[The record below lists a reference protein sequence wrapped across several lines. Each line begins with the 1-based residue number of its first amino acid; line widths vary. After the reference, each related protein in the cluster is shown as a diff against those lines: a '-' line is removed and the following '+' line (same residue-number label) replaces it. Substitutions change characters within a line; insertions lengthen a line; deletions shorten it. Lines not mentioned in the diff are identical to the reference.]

1 MKLLIERNATDV
13 FDCIVEEVVLNENT
27 RVKQYWING
36 PFLQAEI
43 KNHNRRKY
51 PSKIMEREAM
61 RYIRE
66 KIDDNQGV
74 GELGHPDN
82 PTINLDRVSH
92 KIIMLRQEGNNW
104 LGKAKV
110 LDTPMG
116 KIVKNL
122 MDEGIKF
129 GVSSRGLG
137 SLKEENGVN
146 IVCDDFYL
154 VTPADI
160 VADPS
165 GPNCWVESV
174 MEGREWAFAGDG
186 KIYEKAKQGIEASV
200 VKGKVDELK
209 LLVVFDSILD
219 SIAHKHRI

>member
-1 MKLLIERNATDV
+1 MKLLIERNVNDL
-13 FDCIVEEVVLNENT
+13 FDCVIEEVQLNEGIKE
-27 RVKQYWING
+27 KQYWING

-43 KNHNRRKY
+43 KNHNRRMY
-51 PSKIMEREAM
+51 PSKIMEREAN
-61 RYIRE
+61 RYVTE
-66 KIDDNQGV
+66 KINDNQGV

-92 KIIMLRQEGNNW
+92 KIINLRREGNNW
-104 LGKAKV
+104 IGKAKV
-110 LDTPMG
+110 IDTPLG

-137 SLKEENGVN
+137 SLKEENGINV
-146 IVCDDFYL
+146 VCEDYHL

-165 GPNCWVESV
+165 GPNCWVESIT
-174 MEGREWAFAGDG
+174 EGREWAFGGDG
-186 KIYEKAKQGIEASV
+186 KIYETAKQGIDKSFS
-200 VKGKVDELK
+200 KGKIDELK
-209 LLVVFDSILD
+209 LLVVFENILND
-219 SIAHKHRI
+219 IANKK

>member
-1 MKLLIERNATDV
+1 MKLLIERNVTEL
-13 FDCIVEEVVLNENT
+13 FDCIIEETLLNENT
-27 RVKQYWING
+27 KVKQYWING

-43 KNHNRRKY
+43 KNHNRRMY
-51 PSKIMEREAM
+51 PSKIMEREAI
-61 RYIRE
+61 RYIKE

-92 KIIMLRQEGNNW
+92 KIIMLTKEGNNW
-104 LGKAKV
+104 IGKAKV
-110 LDTPMG
+110 IDTPLG

-146 IVCDDFYL
+146 IVCEDFFL

-165 GPNCWVESV
+165 GPNCWVDSV

-186 KIYEKAKQGIEASV
+186 KIYERAKEEIDKSI
-200 VKGKVDELK
+200 VKGRVNELK
-209 LLVVFDSILD
+209 LLVAFDNIINE
-219 SIAHKHRI
+219 IAKKK

>member
-1 MKLLIERNATDV
+1 MKLLIERNVTEL
-13 FDCIVEEVVLNENT
+13 FDCIIEEAMLNEN
-27 RVKQYWING
+27 RIKQYWING

-43 KNHNRRKY
+43 KNHNRRMY
-51 PSKIMEREAM
+51 PSKIMEREAT
-61 RYIRE
+61 RYIKE
-66 KIDDNQGV
+66 KIEDNQGL

-92 KIIMLRQEGNNW
+92 KIIMLTREGNNW
-104 LGKAKV
+104 IGKAKV
-110 LDTPMG
+110 IDTPLG

-146 IVCDDFYL
+146 IVCEDYYL

-186 KIYEKAKQGIEASV
+186 KIYEKAKEEINRSV

-209 LLVVFDSILD
+209 LLVAFETVLNQ
-219 SIAHKHRI
+219 IAQKKEN

>member
-1 MKLLIERNATDV
+1 MKLLIERNVTEL
-13 FDCIVEEVVLNENT
+13 FDCIIEETLLNESK
-27 RVKQYWING
+27 VKQYWING

-43 KNHNRRKY
+43 KNHNRRMY
-51 PSKIMEREAM
+51 PSKIMEREAA
-61 RYIRE
+61 RYVKE
-66 KIDDNQGV
+66 KIEDNQGV

-82 PTINLDRVSH
+82 PTINLDRVSQ
-92 KIIMLRQEGNNW
+92 KIVMLTREGNNW
-104 LGKAKV
+104 IGRAKV
-110 LDTPMG
+110 IDTPLG

-146 IVCDDFYL
+146 IVCEDFYL

-160 VADPS
+160 VSDPS

-186 KIYEKAKQGIEASV
+186 KIYEKAKAEISNSV
-200 VKGKVDELK
+200 VKGKIDEMR
-209 LLVVFDSILD
+209 LLVTFENIISE
-219 SIAHKHRI
+219 IARKK

>member
-1 MKLLIERNATDV
+1 MKLLIERNVTEL
-13 FDCIVEEVVLNENT
+13 FDCIIEETLLNEN
-27 RVKQYWING
+27 RIKQYWING

-43 KNHNRRKY
+43 KNHNRRMY
-51 PSKIMEREAM
+51 PSKIMEREAA
-61 RYIRE
+61 RYIKE
-66 KIDDNQGV
+66 KIEDNQGV

-92 KIIMLRQEGNNW
+92 KIIMLTREGNNW
-104 LGKAKV
+104 IGKAKV
-110 LDTPMG
+110 IDTPLG

-146 IVCDDFYL
+146 VVCEDYYL

-186 KIYEKAKQGIEASV
+186 KIYEKAKEEIDKSV
-200 VKGKVDELK
+200 VKGKIDELR
-209 LLVVFDSILD
+209 LLVAFENIIGE
-219 SIAHKHRI
+219 IAKKR

>member
-1 MKLLIERNATDV
+1 MKLLIERNTFDV
-13 FDCIVEEVVLNENT
+13 FDCIVEETILNENT
-27 RVKQYWING
+27 RTKQYWING
-36 PFLQAEI
+36 PFLQAEV

-51 PSKIMEREAM
+51 PSKIMEREAL

-110 LDTPMG
+110 IDTPMG

-165 GPNCWVESV
+165 APDAFVRGIF
-174 MEGREWAFAGDG
+174 EGKEW
-186 KIYEKAKQGIEASV
+186 IYENGIIKEKQIETYKQAIENASRRKKQEV
-200 VKGKVDELK
+200 IIEQFQDFLRKLK
-209 LLVVFDSILD
+209 
-219 SIAHKHRI
+219 

>member
-1 MKLLIERNATDV
+1 MKLLIERNVNDQ
-13 FDCIVEEVVLNENT
+13 FDCMIEELILNEN
-27 RVKQYWING
+27 RIKQYFING
-36 PFLQAEI
+36 PFLQAEV
-43 KNHNRRKY
+43 KNHNRRLY
-51 PSKIMEREAM
+51 PNKIMEREAL
-61 RYIRE
+61 RYIKE
-66 KIDDNQGV
+66 KIEDNQGV

-92 KIIMLRQEGNNW
+92 KIVSLKREGTNW
-104 LGKAKV
+104 IGKAKV
-110 LDTPMG
+110 IDTPLG

-146 IVCDDFYL
+146 IVCEDFYL

-174 MEGREWAFAGDG
+174 MEGKEWAFANDG
-186 KIYEKAKQGIEASV
+186 KIYEKARNEIENAKT
-200 VKGKVDELK
+200 KGKVDEMK
-209 LLVVFDSILD
+209 LLITFESILNQ
-219 SIAHKHRI
+219 IAKL